1 MKVAI
6 VGAGAIGGVVAWHLR
21 KAGQDPVVV
30 ARPST
35 AALLSSEGLTL
46 QTGGGSETLAIRAT
60 SDATAL
66 GPQDLVMVGYKA
78 HDWTGGLDLLKPLV
92 GPDTLV
98 VPMLNGIPWW
108 YLDGLDPRFG
118 DRTLASVD
126 SDGAL
131 AAAIPTAQVLG
142 CVVYVGSNRPAPNR
156 IDWNGR
162 KRLILGEPLSTA
174 TPRLHRVVEL
184 LKAGGIDAEA
194 TDDIR
199 TAVWHKLLGNA
210 AFNPISAVTGATID
224 VIAGDP
230 PLRALARSIMN
241 ECIAVARSFGVAD
254 LPDPDQR
261 LQMPPTMIGVKTSM
275 LQDMEAGRPL
285 ELGAIVSAIGELG
298 RRTKTPTPLLDA
310 IDALAAARWRQRWAE
325 SR

>member
-21 KAGQDPVVV
+21 QAGQDPVVV

-35 AALLSSEGLTL
+35 AALLASEGLTL
-46 QTGGGSETLAIRAT
+46 ETGGTSQTLAIRAT
-60 SDATAL
+60 SDAKAL
-66 GPQDLVMVGYKA
+66 GPQDLVIVGYKA
-78 HDWTGGLDLLKPLV
+78 HDWAGGLDLVKPLL
-92 GPDTLV
+92 GPGTIL

-118 DRTLASVD
+118 ERRLAAVD
-126 SDGAL
+126 ADGAL
-131 AAAIPTAQVLG
+131 AAAIPTQQVIG

-162 KRLILGEPLSTA
+162 KRLILGEPLSAA
-174 TPRLHRVVEL
+174 TPRLHKVVDL
-184 LKAGGIDAEA
+184 LGAGGIDAEA

-199 TAVWHKLLGNA
+199 SAVWHKLLGNA

-224 VIAGDP
+224 AIAGDP
-230 PLRALARSIMN
+230 ALRALAKSIMH
-241 ECIAVARSFGVAD
+241 ECIAVARALGVDD

-285 ELGAIVSAIGELG
+285 ELGAIVSAVSELG
-298 RRTKTPTPLLDA
+298 RRTQTPTPLLDA
-310 IDALAAARWRQRWAE
+310 IDALAASAWRQRW
-325 SR
+325 S

>member
-35 AALLSSEGLTL
+35 AALLASGGLTL
-46 QTGGGSETLAIRAT
+46 ETGDTSETLAIRAT
-60 SDATAL
+60 SDASAL
-66 GPQDLVMVGYKA
+66 GWQDLVMVGYKA
-78 HDWTGGLDLLKPLV
+78 HDWAGGLDLVRPLV
-92 GPDTLV
+92 GPDTIV

-118 DRTLASVD
+118 ERRLACVD
-126 SDGAL
+126 PEGAL
-131 AAAIPTAQVLG
+131 AAAIPTGNVLG
-142 CVVYVGSNRPAPNR
+142 CVVYIGSNRPAPNR

-162 KRLILGEPLSTA
+162 KRLILGEPISAA
-174 TPRLHRVVEL
+174 TPRLQKVVDL

-199 TAVWHKLLGNA
+199 AAVWHKLLGNA

-224 VIAGDP
+224 AIAGDP
-230 PLRALARSIMN
+230 PLRALAKSIMN
-241 ECIAVARSFGVAD
+241 ECIAVARSFGVTD
-254 LPDPDQR
+254 LPDPEQR

-298 RRTKTPTPLLDA
+298 RRTQAPTPLLDA
-310 IDALAAARWRQRWAE
+310 IDALAAASWRQRW
-325 SR
+325 S

>member
-46 QTGGGSETLAIRAT
+46 NTGGTSETLAIRAT
-60 SDATAL
+60 SDASAL

-78 HDWTGGLDLLKPLV
+78 HDWASGLDLLRPLV

-108 YLDGLDPRFG
+108 YLDGLDSRFG
-118 DRTLASVD
+118 DRRLAAVD
-126 SDGAL
+126 ADGAL
-131 AAAIPTAQVLG
+131 AAAIPTANVLG

-162 KRLILGEPLSTA
+162 KRLILGEPLSAA
-174 TPRLHRVVEL
+174 TQRLHKVVDL
-184 LKAGGIDAEA
+184 LQAGGIDAEA

-210 AFNPISAVTGATID
+210 AFNPISAVTAATID
-224 VIAGDP
+224 AIAGDP

-241 ECIAVARSFGVAD
+241 ECIAVARSFGVTD

-261 LQMPPTMIGVKTSM
+261 LQMPPTMVGVKTSM

-285 ELGAIVSAIGELG
+285 ELGAIVSAISELG
-298 RRTKTPTPLLDA
+298 RRTQVPTPLLDA
-310 IDALAAARWRQRWAE
+310 IDALAAASWRQRWA
-325 SR
+325 SIL

>member
-21 KAGQDPVVV
+21 KAGKDPVVV
-30 ARPST
+30 ARPAT

-46 QTGGGSETLAIRAT
+46 ETGGTSQTLAIRAT
-60 SDATAL
+60 SDAAAL

-78 HDWTGGLDLLKPLV
+78 HDWAGGLDLLRPLV
-92 GPDTLV
+92 GPETLV

-118 DRTLASVD
+118 ERRLASVD
-126 SDGAL
+126 PIGAL
-131 AAAIPTAQVLG
+131 AAAIPTAQILG

-162 KRLILGEPLSTA
+162 KRLILGEPRSVA
-174 TPRLHRVVEL
+174 TLRLREVVDMLE
-184 LKAGGIDAEA
+184 AGGIDAEA

-199 TAVWHKLLGNA
+199 SAVWHKLLGNA
-210 AFNPISAVTGATID
+210 AFNPISAVTAATID

-230 PLRALARSIMN
+230 PLRALAKSIMT
-241 ECIAVARSFGVAD
+241 ECIAVARALGVDD

-261 LQMPPTMIGVKTSM
+261 LQMPPTMVGVKTSM

-285 ELGAIVSAIGELG
+285 ELGAIVSAIAELG
-298 RRTKTPTPLLDA
+298 RRTQTPTPLLDA
-310 IDALAAARWRQRWAE
+310 IDALAAASWRQRW
-325 SR
+325 S